1 MDTRRKAAKT
11 DAGVAKAS
19 TGVLGLDEILLGGI
33 PSRRTT
39 LLLGGPGAGKTV
51 LALQSLLHAAELHQE
66 PGVFVAFEENSD
78 RILQNA
84 NGFDWNTTALQDG
97 RVVFMD
103 AGISSADAQVGAFD
117 LEGLLAAIGAKAGE
131 IGAKRVVFDGI
142 DMLLGLL
149 NDAVAERREVL
160 RLNAWLART
169 GLTGIVTGKSQS
181 DQPQSLEPYE
191 FLQFMADCVVYLHR
205 RISGRTSERGL
216 RVLKYRGSG
225 FFENECPLSI
235 GPHGVTVAFQGRAA
249 TSRGAS
255 TTRISSGIQRL
266 DAMLEGGFYRGSTVL
281 VSGNPGT
288 AKTSLCGA
296 FTDAACARGERVL
309 YVGLDESGNELVRNL
324 KSIDVNLEPHQK
336 RGVLRIHSP
345 SAVATSPQEHFVAIQ
360 RLIEDHQPEV
370 LVVDPLSAVLKYGG
384 ESLAMEMWLRL
395 RYLCEERQITTM
407 VTSLLDVANPDSE
420 STDVQVST
428 VADTWIHLTY
438 TARGGERNRALTIIK
453 SRGTQ
458 NSNQVRELVLSKE
471 GISLADVYLAEGEV
485 LMGSA
490 RWEKELT
497 ESTRNEQR
505 VREIAKRQRQLELAK
520 SEIEAQIQVLQQRLE
535 LQRLELEN
543 IVLDQEAELRQ
554 DRERHAG
561 LSGRRGAD
569 PGAIHAKR
577 TGAKRAG
584 RKPETKK

>member
-1 MDTRRKAAKT
+1 
-11 DAGVAKAS
+11 
-19 TGVLGLDEILLGGI
+19 
-33 PSRRTT
+33 
-39 LLLGGPGAGKTV
+39 
-51 LALQSLLHAAELHQE
+51 
-66 PGVFVAFEENSD
+66 
-78 RILQNA
+78 
-84 NGFDWNTTALQDG
+84 
-97 RVVFMD
+97 
-103 AGISSADAQVGAFD
+103 
-117 LEGLLAAIGAKAGE
+117 
-131 IGAKRVVFDGI
+131 
-142 DMLLGLL
+142 
-149 NDAVAERREVL
+149 
-160 RLNAWLART
+160 
-169 GLTGIVTGKSQS
+169 
-181 DQPQSLEPYE
+181 
-191 FLQFMADCVVYLHR
+191 MADCVVYLHR
-205 RISGRTSERGL
+205 RVSGRTSERGL

-249 TSRGAS
+249 TRRGAS
-255 TTRISSGIQRL
+255 TTRISSGIPRL

-296 FTDAACARGERVL
+296 FADAACARGERAL

-324 KSIDVNLEPHQK
+324 KSIDINLEPHQK

-345 SAVATSPQEHFVAIQ
+345 SAIATSPQEHFAAIQ
-360 RLIEDHQPEV
+360 RLIEDHQPGV

-384 ESLAMEMWLRL
+384 QSLAMEMWLRL

-407 VTSLLDVANPDSE
+407 VTSLLDVANPEIE

-438 TARGGERNRALTIIK
+438 TARGGERNRALTVIK

-458 NSNQVRELVLSKE
+458 NSNQVRELILSNE

-490 RWEKELT
+490 RWEKELV
-497 ESTRNEQR
+497 ESARNERR
-505 VREIAKRQRQLELAK
+505 VREIAKRRHQLELAK
-520 SEIEAQIQVLQQRLE
+520 SEIEAQIQALQQRLE

-543 IVLDQEAELRQ
+543 MVLEQEAELRQ

-569 PGAIHAKR
+569 PSAVHANKLGAM
-577 TGAKRAG
+577 RAG
-584 RKPETKK
+584 RKPGTKK